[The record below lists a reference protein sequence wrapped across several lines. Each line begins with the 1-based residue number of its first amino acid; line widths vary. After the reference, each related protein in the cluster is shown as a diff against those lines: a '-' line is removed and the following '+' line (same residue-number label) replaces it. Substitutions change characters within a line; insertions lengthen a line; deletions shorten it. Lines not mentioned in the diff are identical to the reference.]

1 MGRKL
6 SSDDGSVGGGGSFL
20 GVYEQTNMNTSNS
33 YGNYVYNPPEGTKSL
48 LIYLAG
54 GGGGGGGGTNDYN
67 AGGGGGAGGV
77 GLKLVSSNIAAAYYI
92 TLGYGG
98 AGGSKN
104 SSGSNG
110 QSSEIHIGTNN
121 SGTLLQRVPGGDG
134 GPVGD
139 GGTGPNRGGS
149 AATASHGNWIG
160 NDFVMPGGDGGPAGG
175 GYGSDNATSGGHGG
189 GNYFG
194 KHGGPV
200 AERFNNDSRPGHR
213 VANAGCGGG
222 GGQQMQSNAGDDSQG
237 ARGTGG
243 GVLIYAY
250 G

>member
-1 MGRKL
+1 MGRNV
-6 SSDDGSVGGGGSFL
+6 STDDGSVGGSGNFL
-20 GVYEQTNMNTSNS
+20 GVYEQVNMNTSNS

-48 LIYLAG
+48 LIYIAG

-77 GLKLVSSNIAAAYYI
+77 GVKLVSSNIAAAYYI

-98 AGGSKN
+98 AGGSKGN
-104 SSGSNG
+104 SGSAG

-121 SGTLLQRVPGGDG
+121 SGTLLMRVPGATGGGRASGGSDPLRGGESVDQTSGTWQGCNFVIPGGDG
-134 GPVGD
+134 GP
-139 GGTGPNRGGS
+139 S
-149 AATASHGNWIG
+149 
-160 NDFVMPGGDGGPAGG
+160 GG
-175 GYGSDNATSGGHGG
+175 GYSSDNAQSGGHGG
-189 GNYFG
+189 GNFFG
-194 KHGGPV
+194 KHGGPC

-213 VANAGCGGG
+213 VVNAGCGGG
-222 GGQQMQSNAGDDSQG
+222 GGQQMQSNAGDDCQG